1 VYVQQIRTVRPTH
14 TYSIVAVDNNRGEIG
29 AAVQSH
35 WFSVGS
41 TVPWAEAGVGA
52 VVTQS
57 FVNPSLGPRG
67 LELLKQGLGPEQVV
81 ERLVASDAGRE
92 MRQLAVVDRHGRAF
106 AFTGRRCIPEAG
118 HRIGEDYSVQA
129 NLMENGEIWP
139 TMAKTFEQSSGPLA
153 ERMVEA
159 LAAAQD
165 CGGDLRGK
173 QSAAVLIVRGESSG
187 EIWKDRVI
195 DLRVE
200 DHEEPVEELRRLL
213 DHEEPVEE
221 LRRLLG
227 VFRAYEHMNRGD
239 EALEADDEERALR
252 EYGDALKR
260 YPDSQ
265 EIRFWCG
272 VSLANT
278 GQLEQALPI
287 FAEVFRAHL
296 GWRTLTERIYNLG
309 LLEVEN
315 QDYQKIIS
323 TGGAGEGK

>member
-1 VYVQQIRTVRPTH
+1 MERIRTIRPAH
-14 TYSIVAVDNNRGEIG
+14 TYSIVAVDKNRGEIG

-52 VVTQS
+52 VATQS
-57 FVNPSLGPRG
+57 FVNPSFGPQG
-67 LELLKQGLGPEQVV
+67 VELLKQGLSPEQVV
-81 ERLVASDAGRE
+81 DRLVASDAGRE
-92 MRQLAVVDRHGRAF
+92 MRQLAVIDRHGRAF
-106 AFTGRRCIPEAG
+106 AFTGRRCVPEAG
-118 HRIGEDYSVQA
+118 HRIGEGYSVQA
-129 NLMENGEIWP
+129 NLMENAEVWP
-139 TMAKTFEQSSGPLA
+139 AMAQAFEQTAGPLA
-153 ERMVEA
+153 ERMIEA
-159 LAAAQD
+159 LAAAQA

-173 QSAAVLIVRGESSG
+173 QSAALLIVRGESSG
-187 EIWKDRVI
+187 EIWKDRVV
-195 DLRVE
+195 DLRIE
-200 DHEEPVEELRRLL
+200 DHEEPVQELK
-213 DHEEPVEE
+213 
-221 LRRLLG
+221 RLLG

-239 EALEADDEERALR
+239 EALEAEDEERALR
-252 EYGDALKR
+252 EYGDALKL

-309 LLEVEN
+309 LLEVDQQGYN
-315 QDYQKIIS
+315 RIVSI
-323 TGGAGEGK
+323 GGVGEGE

>member
-1 VYVQQIRTVRPTH
+1 MYVERIRTIRPAH
-14 TYSIVAVDNNRGEIG
+14 TYSIVAVDKNRGEIG

-52 VVTQS
+52 VATQS
-57 FVNPSLGPRG
+57 FVNPSFGPQG
-67 LELLKQGLGPEQVV
+67 VELLKQGLSPEQVV
-81 ERLVASDAGRE
+81 DRLVASDAGRE
-92 MRQLAVVDRHGRAF
+92 MRQLGVIDRHGRAF
-106 AFTGRRCIPEAG
+106 AFTGRRCVPEAG
-118 HRIGEDYSVQA
+118 HRIGEGYSVQA
-129 NLMENGEIWP
+129 NLMENAEVWP
-139 TMAKTFEQSSGPLA
+139 AMAQAFEQTAGPLA
-153 ERMVEA
+153 ERMIEA
-159 LAAAQD
+159 LAAAQA

-173 QSAAVLIVRGESSG
+173 QSAALLIVRGESSG
-187 EIWKDRVI
+187 EIWKDRVV

-200 DHEEPVEELRRLL
+200 DHEEPVQ
-213 DHEEPVEE
+213 E

-239 EALEADDEERALR
+239 EALEAEDEERALR
-252 EYGDALKR
+252 EYGDALKL

-309 LLEVEN
+309 LLEVDQQGYN
-315 QDYQKIIS
+315 RIVSI
-323 TGGAGEGK
+323 GGVGEGE

>member
-1 VYVQQIRTVRPTH
+1 MAKVYVERIRAIRPAH
-14 TYSIVAVDNNRGEIG
+14 TYSIVAVDKNRGEIG

-52 VVTQS
+52 VATQS
-57 FVNPSLGPRG
+57 FVNPSFGPQG
-67 LELLKQGLGPEQVV
+67 VELLKQGLSPEQVV
-81 ERLVASDAGRE
+81 DRLVASDAGRE
-92 MRQLAVVDRHGRAF
+92 MRQLAVIDRHGRAF
-106 AFTGRRCIPEAG
+106 AFTGRRCVPEAG
-118 HRIGEDYSVQA
+118 HRIGEGYSVQA
-129 NLMENGEIWP
+129 NLMENAEVWP
-139 TMAKTFEQSSGPLA
+139 AMAQAFEQTAGPLA
-153 ERMVEA
+153 ERMIEA
-159 LAAAQD
+159 LAAAQT

-173 QSAAVLIVRGESSG
+173 QSAALLIVRGESSG
-187 EIWKDRVI
+187 EIWKDRVV

-200 DHEEPVEELRRLL
+200 DHEEPVQ
-213 DHEEPVEE
+213 E

-239 EALEADDEERALR
+239 EALEAEDEERALR
-252 EYGDALKR
+252 EYGDALKL

-309 LLEVEN
+309 LLEVDQQGYN
-315 QDYQKIIS
+315 RIVSI
-323 TGGAGEGK
+323 GGVGEGE

>member
-1 VYVQQIRTVRPTH
+1 MYVERIRTIRPAH
-14 TYSIVAVDNNRGEIG
+14 TYSIVAVDKNRGEIG

-52 VVTQS
+52 VATQS
-57 FVNPSLGPRG
+57 FVNPSFGPQG
-67 LELLKQGLGPEQVV
+67 VELLKQGLSPEQVV
-81 ERLVASDAGRE
+81 DRLVASDAGRE
-92 MRQLAVVDRHGRAF
+92 MRQLAVIDRHGRAF
-106 AFTGRRCIPEAG
+106 AFTGRRCVPEAG
-118 HRIGEDYSVQA
+118 HRIGEGYSVQA
-129 NLMENGEIWP
+129 NLMENAEVWP
-139 TMAKTFEQSSGPLA
+139 AMAQAFEQTAGPLA
-153 ERMVEA
+153 ERMIEA
-159 LAAAQD
+159 LAAAQA

-173 QSAAVLIVRGESSG
+173 QSAALLIVRGESSG
-187 EIWKDRVI
+187 EIWKDRVV

-200 DHEEPVEELRRLL
+200 DHEEPVQ
-213 DHEEPVEE
+213 E

-239 EALEADDEERALR
+239 EALEAEDEERALR
-252 EYGDALKR
+252 EYGDALKL

-309 LLEVEN
+309 LLEVDQQGYN
-315 QDYQKIIS
+315 RIVSI
-323 TGGAGEGK
+323 GGVGEGE

>member
-1 VYVQQIRTVRPTH
+1 M
-14 TYSIVAVDNNRGEIG
+14 DKNRGEIG

-52 VVTQS
+52 VATQS
-57 FVNPSLGPRG
+57 FVNPSFGPQG
-67 LELLKQGLGPEQVV
+67 VELLKQGLSPEQVV
-81 ERLVASDAGRE
+81 DRLVASDAGRE
-92 MRQLAVVDRHGRAF
+92 MRQLAVIDRHGRAF
-106 AFTGRRCIPEAG
+106 AFTGRRCVPEAG
-118 HRIGEDYSVQA
+118 HRIGEGYSVQA
-129 NLMENGEIWP
+129 NLMENAEVWP
-139 TMAKTFEQSSGPLA
+139 AMAQAFEQTAGPLA
-153 ERMVEA
+153 ERMIEA
-159 LAAAQD
+159 LAAAQA

-173 QSAAVLIVRGESSG
+173 QSAALLIVRGESSG
-187 EIWKDRVI
+187 EIWKDRVV
-195 DLRVE
+195 DLRIE
-200 DHEEPVEELRRLL
+200 DHEEPVQELK
-213 DHEEPVEE
+213 
-221 LRRLLG
+221 RLLG

-239 EALEADDEERALR
+239 EALEAEDEERALR
-252 EYGDALKR
+252 EYGDALKL

-309 LLEVEN
+309 LLEVDQQGYN
-315 QDYQKIIS
+315 RIVSI
-323 TGGAGEGK
+323 GGVGEGE

>member
-1 VYVQQIRTVRPTH
+1 MYVERIRTIRPAH
-14 TYSIVAVDNNRGEIG
+14 TYSIVAVDKNRGEIG

-52 VVTQS
+52 VATQS
-57 FVNPSLGPRG
+57 FVNPSFGPQG
-67 LELLKQGLGPEQVV
+67 VELLKQGLSPEQVV
-81 ERLVASDAGRE
+81 DRLVASDAGRE
-92 MRQLAVVDRHGRAF
+92 MRQLAVIDRHGRAF
-106 AFTGRRCIPEAG
+106 AFTGRRCVPEAG
-118 HRIGEDYSVQA
+118 HRIGEGYSVQA
-129 NLMENGEIWP
+129 NLMENAEVWP
-139 TMAKTFEQSSGPLA
+139 AMAQAFEQTAGPLA
-153 ERMVEA
+153 ERMIEA
-159 LAAAQD
+159 LAAAQA

-173 QSAAVLIVRGESSG
+173 QSAALLIVRGESSG
-187 EIWKDRVI
+187 EIWKDRVV

-200 DHEEPVEELRRLL
+200 DHEEPVQ
-213 DHEEPVEE
+213 E

-239 EALEADDEERALR
+239 EALEAEDEERALR
-252 EYGDALKR
+252 EYGDALKL

-309 LLEVEN
+309 LLEVDQRGYN
-315 QDYQKIIS
+315 RIVSI
-323 TGGAGEGK
+323 GGVGEGE

>member
-1 VYVQQIRTVRPTH
+1 LAKVYVERIRTIRPAH
-14 TYSIVAVDNNRGEIG
+14 TYSIVAVDKNRGEIG

-52 VVTQS
+52 VATQS
-57 FVNPSLGPRG
+57 FVNPSFGPQG
-67 LELLKQGLGPEQVV
+67 VELLKQGLSPEQVV
-81 ERLVASDAGRE
+81 DRLVASDAGRE
-92 MRQLAVVDRHGRAF
+92 MRQLAVIDRHGRAF
-106 AFTGRRCIPEAG
+106 AFTGRRCVPEAG
-118 HRIGEDYSVQA
+118 HRIGEGYSVQA
-129 NLMENGEIWP
+129 NLMENAEVWP
-139 TMAKTFEQSSGPLA
+139 AMAQAFEQTAGPLA
-153 ERMVEA
+153 ERMIEA
-159 LAAAQD
+159 LAAAQA

-173 QSAAVLIVRGESSG
+173 QSAALLIVRGESSG
-187 EIWKDRVI
+187 EIWKDRVV

-200 DHEEPVEELRRLL
+200 DHEEPVQ
-213 DHEEPVEE
+213 E

-239 EALEADDEERALR
+239 EALEAEDEERALR
-252 EYGDALKR
+252 EYGDALKL

-272 VSLANT
+272 VTLANT

-309 LLEVEN
+309 LLEVDQRGYN
-315 QDYQKIIS
+315 RIVSI
-323 TGGAGEGK
+323 GGVGEGE

>member
-1 VYVQQIRTVRPTH
+1 MAKVYVERIRTIRPAH
-14 TYSIVAVDNNRGEIG
+14 TYSIVAVDKNRGEIG

-52 VVTQS
+52 VATQS
-57 FVNPSLGPRG
+57 FVNPSFGPQG
-67 LELLKQGLGPEQVV
+67 VELLKQGLSPEQVV
-81 ERLVASDAGRE
+81 DRLVASDAGRE
-92 MRQLAVVDRHGRAF
+92 MRQLAVIDRHGRAF
-106 AFTGRRCIPEAG
+106 AFTGRRCVPEAG
-118 HRIGEDYSVQA
+118 HRIGEGYSVQA
-129 NLMENGEIWP
+129 NLMENAEVWP
-139 TMAKTFEQSSGPLA
+139 AMAQAFEQTAGPLA
-153 ERMVEA
+153 ERMIEA
-159 LAAAQD
+159 LAAAQA

-173 QSAAVLIVRGESSG
+173 QSAALLIVRGESSG
-187 EIWKDRVI
+187 EIWKDRVV

-200 DHEEPVEELRRLL
+200 DHEEPVQ
-213 DHEEPVEE
+213 E

-239 EALEADDEERALR
+239 EALEADDKEQALR
-252 EYGDALKR
+252 EYGDALKL

-265 EIRFWCG
+265 EIKFWSA

-309 LLEVEN
+309 LLEVDQRGYN
-315 QDYQKIIS
+315 RIVSI
-323 TGGAGEGK
+323 GGVGEGE

>member
-1 VYVQQIRTVRPTH
+1 MYVERIRAIRPAH
-14 TYSIVAVDNNRGEIG
+14 TYSIVAVDKNRGEIG

-52 VVTQS
+52 VATQS
-57 FVNPSLGPRG
+57 FVNPSFGPQG
-67 LELLKQGLGPEQVV
+67 VELLKQGLSPEQVV
-81 ERLVASDAGRE
+81 DRLVASDAGRE
-92 MRQLAVVDRHGRAF
+92 MRQLAVIDRHGRAF
-106 AFTGRRCIPEAG
+106 AFTGRRCVPEAG
-118 HRIGEDYSVQA
+118 HRIGEGYSVQA
-129 NLMENGEIWP
+129 NLMENAEVWP
-139 TMAKTFEQSSGPLA
+139 AMAQAFEQTAGPLA
-153 ERMVEA
+153 ERMIEA
-159 LAAAQD
+159 LAAAQT

-173 QSAAVLIVRGESSG
+173 QSAALLIVRGESSG
-187 EIWKDRVI
+187 EIWKDRVV

-200 DHEEPVEELRRLL
+200 DHEEPVQ
-213 DHEEPVEE
+213 E

-239 EALEADDEERALR
+239 EALEAEDEERALR
-252 EYGDALKR
+252 EYGDALKL

-309 LLEVEN
+309 LLEVDQQGYN
-315 QDYQKIIS
+315 RIVSI
-323 TGGAGEGK
+323 GGVGEGE

>member
-1 VYVQQIRTVRPTH
+1 MAKVYVERIRTIRPAH
-14 TYSIVAVDNNRGEIG
+14 TYSIVAVDKNRGEIG

-52 VVTQS
+52 VATQS
-57 FVNPSLGPRG
+57 FVNPSFGPQG
-67 LELLKQGLGPEQVV
+67 VELLKQGLSPEQVV
-81 ERLVASDAGRE
+81 DRLVASDAGRE
-92 MRQLAVVDRHGRAF
+92 MRQLAVIDRHGRAF
-106 AFTGRRCIPEAG
+106 AFTGRRCVPEAG
-118 HRIGEDYSVQA
+118 HRIGEGYSVQA
-129 NLMENGEIWP
+129 NLMENAEVWP
-139 TMAKTFEQSSGPLA
+139 AMAQAFEQTAGPLA
-153 ERMVEA
+153 ERMIEA
-159 LAAAQD
+159 LAAAQA

-173 QSAAVLIVRGESSG
+173 QSAALLIVRGESSG
-187 EIWKDRVI
+187 EIWKDRVV

-200 DHEEPVEELRRLL
+200 DHEEPVQ
-213 DHEEPVEE
+213 E

-239 EALEADDEERALR
+239 EALEAEDEERALR
-252 EYGDALKR
+252 EYGDALKL

-272 VSLANT
+272 VTLANT

-309 LLEVEN
+309 LLEVDQRGYN
-315 QDYQKIIS
+315 RIVSI
-323 TGGAGEGK
+323 GGVGEGE

>member
-1 VYVQQIRTVRPTH
+1 MAKVYVERIRTIRPAH
-14 TYSIVAVDNNRGEIG
+14 TYSIVAVDKNRGEIG

-52 VVTQS
+52 VATQS
-57 FVNPSLGPRG
+57 FVNPSFGPQG
-67 LELLKQGLGPEQVV
+67 VELLKQGLSPEQVV
-81 ERLVASDAGRE
+81 DRLVASDAGRE
-92 MRQLAVVDRHGRAF
+92 MRQLAVIDRHGRAF
-106 AFTGRRCIPEAG
+106 AFTGRRCVPEAG
-118 HRIGEDYSVQA
+118 HRIGEGYSVQA
-129 NLMENGEIWP
+129 NLMENAEVWP
-139 TMAKTFEQSSGPLA
+139 AMAQAFEQTAGPLA
-153 ERMVEA
+153 ERMIEA
-159 LAAAQD
+159 LAAAQT

-173 QSAAVLIVRGESSG
+173 QSAALLIVRGESSG
-187 EIWKDRVI
+187 EIWKDRVV

-200 DHEEPVEELRRLL
+200 DHEEPVQ
-213 DHEEPVEE
+213 E

-239 EALEADDEERALR
+239 EALEAEDEERALR
-252 EYGDALKR
+252 EYGDALKL

-309 LLEVEN
+309 LLEVDQQGYN
-315 QDYQKIIS
+315 RIVSI
-323 TGGAGEGK
+323 GGVGEGE

>member
-1 VYVQQIRTVRPTH
+1 MERIRTIRPVH
-14 TYSIVAVDNNRGEIG
+14 TYSIVAADKNRGEIG

-52 VVTQS
+52 VV
-57 FVNPSLGPRG
+57 NPSFGPGG

-81 ERLVASDAGRE
+81 DRLVASDAGRE

-106 AFTGRRCIPEAG
+106 AFTGRRCVPEAG
-118 HRIGEDYSVQA
+118 HRIGEGYSVQA
-129 NLMENGEIWP
+129 NLMENDEVWP
-139 TMAKTFEQSSGPLA
+139 AMAKAFEQSSGPLA

-200 DHEEPVEELRRLL
+200 DHEEPVEELC
-213 DHEEPVEE
+213 
-221 LRRLLG
+221 RLLG

-239 EALEADDEERALR
+239 LALEAEDEKRALQ
-252 EYGDALKR
+252 EYGDALKL

-278 GQLEQALPI
+278 GRLEQALPI

-296 GWRTLTERIYNLG
+296 GWRALAQRIHNLG
-309 LLEVEN
+309 LLEVEKK
-315 QDYQKIIS
+315 DYQRIIS
-323 TGGAGEGK
+323 ILGEGEGK

>member
-1 VYVQQIRTVRPTH
+1 MYVERIRTIRPAH
-14 TYSIVAVDNNRGEIG
+14 TYSIVAVDKNRGEIG

-52 VVTQS
+52 VATQS
-57 FVNPSLGPRG
+57 FVNPSFGPQG
-67 LELLKQGLGPEQVV
+67 VELLKQGLSPEQVV
-81 ERLVASDAGRE
+81 DRLVASDAGRE
-92 MRQLAVVDRHGRAF
+92 MRQLAVIDRHGRAF
-106 AFTGRRCIPEAG
+106 AFTGRRCVPEAG
-118 HRIGEDYSVQA
+118 HRIGEGYSVQA
-129 NLMENGEIWP
+129 NLMENAEVWP
-139 TMAKTFEQSSGPLA
+139 AMAQAFEQTAGPLA
-153 ERMVEA
+153 ERMIEA
-159 LAAAQD
+159 LAAAQA

-173 QSAAVLIVRGESSG
+173 QSAALLIVRGESSG
-187 EIWKDRVI
+187 EIWKDRVV
-195 DLRVE
+195 DLRIE
-200 DHEEPVEELRRLL
+200 DHEEPVQ
-213 DHEEPVEE
+213 E

-239 EALEADDEERALR
+239 EALEADDKEQALR
-252 EYGDALKR
+252 EYGDALKL

-265 EIRFWCG
+265 EIKFWSA

-309 LLEVEN
+309 LLEVDQRGYN
-315 QDYQKIIS
+315 RIVSI
-323 TGGAGEGK
+323 GGVGEGE

>member
-1 VYVQQIRTVRPTH
+1 
-14 TYSIVAVDNNRGEIG
+14 VDKNRGKIG

-52 VVTQS
+52 VATQS
-57 FVNPSLGPRG
+57 FVNPSFGPHG
-67 LELLKQGLGPEQVV
+67 LELLKQGLNPEQVV
-81 ERLVASDAGRE
+81 ERLVASDVGRE
-92 MRQLAVVDRHGRAF
+92 MRQLAVIDRHGRAF
-106 AFTGRRCIPEAG
+106 AFTGRRCVPMAG
-118 HRIGEDYSVQA
+118 HRIGQGYSVQA
-129 NLMENGEIWP
+129 NLMENAKIWP
-139 TMAKTFEQSSGPLA
+139 AMAQAYEQTAGPLA
-153 ERMVEA
+153 ERMIEA
-159 LAAAQD
+159 LAAAQA

-173 QSAAVLIVRGESSG
+173 QSAAILIVRRESSG
-187 EIWKDRVI
+187 QIWKDRVI

-200 DHEEPVEELRRLL
+200 DHEEPVR
-213 DHEEPVEE
+213 E

-239 EALEADDEERALR
+239 EALEDEDEERALR
-252 EYGDALKR
+252 EYRDALIL
-260 YPDSQ
+260 YPDSH

-296 GWRTLTERIYNLG
+296 GWRTLAERIYNLG
-309 LLEVEN
+309 LLDVEK
-315 QDYQKIIS
+315 QDYQRIVSIDK
-323 TGGAGEGK
+323 AEEGK

>member
-1 VYVQQIRTVRPTH
+1 VERIRTIRPVH
-14 TYSIVAVDNNRGEIG
+14 TYSIVAVDKNRGEIG

-57 FVNPSLGPRG
+57 FVNPSFGPGG

-81 ERLVASDAGRE
+81 DRLVASDAGRA
-92 MRQLAVVDRHGRAF
+92 MRQLAVVDHHGRAF
-106 AFTGRRCIPEAG
+106 AFTGRRCVPEAG
-118 HRIGEDYSVQA
+118 HRIGEGYSVQA
-129 NLMENGEIWP
+129 NLMENDEVWP
-139 TMAKTFEQSSGPLA
+139 AMAKAFEQSSGLLA

-213 DHEEPVEE
+213 
-221 LRRLLG
+221 G

-239 EALEADDEERALR
+239 LALEAGDEKRALQA
-252 EYGDALKR
+252 YGDALKL

-272 VSLANT
+272 VSLTNT
-278 GQLEQALPI
+278 GRLEQALPI

-296 GWRTLTERIYNLG
+296 GWRALAQRIHSLD
-309 LLEVEN
+309 LLEVEKK
-315 QDYQKIIS
+315 DYQRIIS
-323 TGGAGEGK
+323 ILGDGEGK

>member
-1 VYVQQIRTVRPTH
+1 MYVERIRTIRPAH
-14 TYSIVAVDNNRGEIG
+14 TYSIVAVDKNRGEIG

-52 VVTQS
+52 VATQS
-57 FVNPSLGPRG
+57 FVNPSFGPQG
-67 LELLKQGLGPEQVV
+67 VELLKQGLSPEQVV
-81 ERLVASDAGRE
+81 DRLVASDAGRE
-92 MRQLAVVDRHGRAF
+92 MRQLAVIDRHGRAF
-106 AFTGRRCIPEAG
+106 AFTGRRCVPEAG
-118 HRIGEDYSVQA
+118 HRIGEGYSVQA
-129 NLMENGEIWP
+129 NLMENAEVWP
-139 TMAKTFEQSSGPLA
+139 AMAQAFEQTAGPLA
-153 ERMVEA
+153 ERMIEA
-159 LAAAQD
+159 LAAAQA

-173 QSAAVLIVRGESSG
+173 QSAALLIVRGESSG
-187 EIWKDRVI
+187 EIWKDRVV

-200 DHEEPVEELRRLL
+200 DHEEPVQ
-213 DHEEPVEE
+213 E

-239 EALEADDEERALR
+239 EALEAEDEERALR
-252 EYGDALKR
+252 EYGDALKL

-296 GWRTLTERIYNLG
+296 GWRTLTERIYILG
-309 LLEVEN
+309 LLEVDQRGYN
-315 QDYQKIIS
+315 RIVSI
-323 TGGAGEGK
+323 GGVGEGE

>member
-1 VYVQQIRTVRPTH
+1 MAKVYVERIRAIRPAH
-14 TYSIVAVDNNRGEIG
+14 TYSIVAVDKNRGEIG

-52 VVTQS
+52 VATQS
-57 FVNPSLGPRG
+57 FVNPSFGPQG
-67 LELLKQGLGPEQVV
+67 VELLKQGLSPEQVV
-81 ERLVASDAGRE
+81 DRLVASDAGRE
-92 MRQLAVVDRHGRAF
+92 MRQLAVIDRHGRAF
-106 AFTGRRCIPEAG
+106 AFTGRRCVPEAG
-118 HRIGEDYSVQA
+118 HRIGEGYSVQA
-129 NLMENGEIWP
+129 NLMENAEVWP
-139 TMAKTFEQSSGPLA
+139 AMAQAFEQTAGPLA
-153 ERMVEA
+153 ERMIEA
-159 LAAAQD
+159 LAAAQA

-173 QSAAVLIVRGESSG
+173 QSAALLIVRGESSG
-187 EIWKDRVI
+187 EIWKDRVV

-200 DHEEPVEELRRLL
+200 DHEEPVQ
-213 DHEEPVEE
+213 E

-239 EALEADDEERALR
+239 EALEAEDEERALR
-252 EYGDALKR
+252 EYGDALKL

-309 LLEVEN
+309 LLEVDQRGYN
-315 QDYQKIIS
+315 RIVSI
-323 TGGAGEGK
+323 GGVGEGE

>member
-1 VYVQQIRTVRPTH
+1 MAKVYVERIRTIRPAH
-14 TYSIVAVDNNRGEIG
+14 TYSIVAVDKNRGEIG

-52 VVTQS
+52 VATQS
-57 FVNPSLGPRG
+57 FVNPSFGPQG
-67 LELLKQGLGPEQVV
+67 VELLKQGLSPEQVV
-81 ERLVASDAGRE
+81 DRLVASDAGRE
-92 MRQLAVVDRHGRAF
+92 MRQLAVIDRHGRAF
-106 AFTGRRCIPEAG
+106 AFTGRRCVPEAG
-118 HRIGEDYSVQA
+118 HRIGEGYSVQA
-129 NLMENGEIWP
+129 NLMENAEVWP
-139 TMAKTFEQSSGPLA
+139 AMAQAFEQTAGPLA
-153 ERMVEA
+153 ERMIEA
-159 LAAAQD
+159 LAAAQA

-173 QSAAVLIVRGESSG
+173 QSAALLIVRGESSG
-187 EIWKDRVI
+187 EIWKDRVV

-200 DHEEPVEELRRLL
+200 DHEEPVQ
-213 DHEEPVEE
+213 E

-239 EALEADDEERALR
+239 EALEAEDEERALR
-252 EYGDALKR
+252 EYGDALKL

-309 LLEVEN
+309 LLEVDQRGYN
-315 QDYQKIIS
+315 RIVSI
-323 TGGAGEGK
+323 GGVGEGE

>member
-1 VYVQQIRTVRPTH
+1 MAKVYVERIRTIRPAH
-14 TYSIVAVDNNRGEIG
+14 TYSIVAVDKNRGEIG

-52 VVTQS
+52 VATQS
-57 FVNPSLGPRG
+57 FVNPSFGPQG
-67 LELLKQGLGPEQVV
+67 VELLKQGLSPEQVV
-81 ERLVASDAGRE
+81 DRLVASDAGRE
-92 MRQLAVVDRHGRAF
+92 MRQLAVIDRHGRAF
-106 AFTGRRCIPEAG
+106 AFTGRRCVPEAG
-118 HRIGEDYSVQA
+118 HRIGEGYSVQA
-129 NLMENGEIWP
+129 NLMENAEVWP
-139 TMAKTFEQSSGPLA
+139 AMAQAFEQTAGPLA
-153 ERMVEA
+153 ERMIEA
-159 LAAAQD
+159 LAAAQA

-173 QSAAVLIVRGESSG
+173 QSAALLIVRGESSG
-187 EIWKDRVI
+187 EIWKDRVV

-200 DHEEPVEELRRLL
+200 DHEEPVQ
-213 DHEEPVEE
+213 E

-239 EALEADDEERALR
+239 EALEAEDEERALR
-252 EYGDALKR
+252 EYGDALKL

-309 LLEVEN
+309 LLEVDQQGYN
-315 QDYQKIIS
+315 RIVSI
-323 TGGAGEGK
+323 GGVGEGE

>member
-1 VYVQQIRTVRPTH
+1 MYVERIRTIRPAH
-14 TYSIVAVDNNRGEIG
+14 TYSIVAVDKNRGEIG

-52 VVTQS
+52 VATQS
-57 FVNPSLGPRG
+57 FVNPSFGPQG
-67 LELLKQGLGPEQVV
+67 VELLKQGLSPEQVV
-81 ERLVASDAGRE
+81 DRLVASDAGRE
-92 MRQLAVVDRHGRAF
+92 MRQLAVIDRHGRAF
-106 AFTGRRCIPEAG
+106 AFTGRRCVPEAG
-118 HRIGEDYSVQA
+118 HRIGEGYSVQA
-129 NLMENGEIWP
+129 NLMENAEVWP
-139 TMAKTFEQSSGPLA
+139 AMAQAFEQTAGPLA
-153 ERMVEA
+153 ERMIEA
-159 LAAAQD
+159 LAAAQA

-173 QSAAVLIVRGESSG
+173 QSAALLIVRGESSG
-187 EIWKDRVI
+187 EIWKDRVV

-200 DHEEPVEELRRLL
+200 DHEEPVQ
-213 DHEEPVEE
+213 E

-239 EALEADDEERALR
+239 EALEADDKEQALR
-252 EYGDALKR
+252 EYGDALKL

-309 LLEVEN
+309 LLEVDQRGYN
-315 QDYQKIIS
+315 RIVSI
-323 TGGAGEGK
+323 GGVGEGE

>member
-1 VYVQQIRTVRPTH
+1 LAKVYVERIRTIRPAH
-14 TYSIVAVDNNRGEIG
+14 TYSIVAVDKNRGEIG

-52 VVTQS
+52 VATQS
-57 FVNPSLGPRG
+57 FVNPSFGPQG
-67 LELLKQGLGPEQVV
+67 VELLKQGLSPEQVV
-81 ERLVASDAGRE
+81 DRLVASDAGRE
-92 MRQLAVVDRHGRAF
+92 MRQLAVIDRHGRAF
-106 AFTGRRCIPEAG
+106 AFTGRRCVPEAG
-118 HRIGEDYSVQA
+118 HRIGEGYSVQA
-129 NLMENGEIWP
+129 NLMENAEVWP
-139 TMAKTFEQSSGPLA
+139 AMAQAFEQTAGPLA
-153 ERMVEA
+153 ERMIEA
-159 LAAAQD
+159 LAAAQA

-173 QSAAVLIVRGESSG
+173 QSAALLIVRGESSG
-187 EIWKDRVI
+187 EIWKDRVV

-200 DHEEPVEELRRLL
+200 DHEEPVQ
-213 DHEEPVEE
+213 E

-239 EALEADDEERALR
+239 EALEAEDEERALR
-252 EYGDALKR
+252 EYGDALKL

-309 LLEVEN
+309 LLEVDQRGYN
-315 QDYQKIIS
+315 RIVSI
-323 TGGAGEGK
+323 GGVGEGE

>member
-1 VYVQQIRTVRPTH
+1 MERIRTIRPAH
-14 TYSIVAVDNNRGEIG
+14 TYSIVAVDKNRGEIG

-52 VVTQS
+52 VATQS
-57 FVNPSLGPRG
+57 FVNPSFGPQG
-67 LELLKQGLGPEQVV
+67 VELLKQGLSPEQVV
-81 ERLVASDAGRE
+81 DRLVASDAGRE
-92 MRQLAVVDRHGRAF
+92 MRQLAVIDRHGRAF
-106 AFTGRRCIPEAG
+106 AFTGRRCVPEAG
-118 HRIGEDYSVQA
+118 HRIGEGYSVQA
-129 NLMENGEIWP
+129 NLMENAEVWP
-139 TMAKTFEQSSGPLA
+139 AMARAFEQTAGPLA
-153 ERMVEA
+153 ERMIEA
-159 LAAAQD
+159 LAAAQA

-173 QSAAVLIVRGESSG
+173 QSAALLIVRGESSG
-187 EIWKDRVI
+187 EIWKDRVV
-195 DLRVE
+195 DLRIE
-200 DHEEPVEELRRLL
+200 DHEEPVQELK
-213 DHEEPVEE
+213 
-221 LRRLLG
+221 RLLG

-239 EALEADDEERALR
+239 EALEADDKEQALR
-252 EYGDALKR
+252 EYGDALKL

-309 LLEVEN
+309 LLEVDQQGYN
-315 QDYQKIIS
+315 RIVSI
-323 TGGAGEGK
+323 GGVGEGE

>member
-1 VYVQQIRTVRPTH
+1 MAKVYVERIRTIRPAH
-14 TYSIVAVDNNRGEIG
+14 TYSIVAVDKNRGEIG

-52 VVTQS
+52 VATQS
-57 FVNPSLGPRG
+57 FVNPSFGPQG
-67 LELLKQGLGPEQVV
+67 VELLKQGLSPEQVV
-81 ERLVASDAGRE
+81 DRLVASDAGRE
-92 MRQLAVVDRHGRAF
+92 MRQLAVIDRHGRAF
-106 AFTGRRCIPEAG
+106 AFTGRRCVPEAG
-118 HRIGEDYSVQA
+118 HRIGEGYSVQA
-129 NLMENGEIWP
+129 NLMENAEVWP
-139 TMAKTFEQSSGPLA
+139 AMAQAFEQTAGPLA
-153 ERMVEA
+153 ERMIEA
-159 LAAAQD
+159 LAAAQA

-173 QSAAVLIVRGESSG
+173 QSAALLIVRGESSG
-187 EIWKDRVI
+187 EIWKDRVV
-195 DLRVE
+195 DLRIE
-200 DHEEPVEELRRLL
+200 DHEEPVQ
-213 DHEEPVEE
+213 E

-239 EALEADDEERALR
+239 EALEADDKEQALR
-252 EYGDALKR
+252 EYGDALKL

-265 EIRFWCG
+265 EIKFWSA

-309 LLEVEN
+309 LLEVDQRGYN
-315 QDYQKIIS
+315 RIVSI
-323 TGGAGEGK
+323 GGVGEGE

>member
-1 VYVQQIRTVRPTH
+1 M
-14 TYSIVAVDNNRGEIG
+14 DKNRGEIG

-52 VVTQS
+52 VATQS
-57 FVNPSLGPRG
+57 FVNPSFGPQG
-67 LELLKQGLGPEQVV
+67 VELLKQGLSPEQVV
-81 ERLVASDAGRE
+81 DRLVASDAGRE
-92 MRQLAVVDRHGRAF
+92 MRQLAVIDRHGRAF
-106 AFTGRRCIPEAG
+106 AFTGRRCVPEAG
-118 HRIGEDYSVQA
+118 HRIGEGYSVQA
-129 NLMENGEIWP
+129 NLMENAEVWP
-139 TMAKTFEQSSGPLA
+139 AMAQAFEQTAGPLA
-153 ERMVEA
+153 ERMIEA
-159 LAAAQD
+159 LAAAQA

-173 QSAAVLIVRGESSG
+173 QSAALLIVRGESSG
-187 EIWKDRVI
+187 EIWKDRVV

-200 DHEEPVEELRRLL
+200 DHEEPVQ
-213 DHEEPVEE
+213 E

-239 EALEADDEERALR
+239 EALEAEDEERALR
-252 EYGDALKR
+252 EYGDALKL

-309 LLEVEN
+309 LLEVDQQGYN
-315 QDYQKIIS
+315 RIVSI
-323 TGGAGEGK
+323 GGVGEGE

>member
-1 VYVQQIRTVRPTH
+1 MERIRTIRPAH
-14 TYSIVAVDNNRGEIG
+14 TYSIVAVDKNRGKIG

-52 VVTQS
+52 VATQS
-57 FVNPSLGPRG
+57 FVNPSFGPQG
-67 LELLKQGLGPEQVV
+67 VELLKQGLSPEQVV
-81 ERLVASDAGRE
+81 DRLVASDAGRE
-92 MRQLAVVDRHGRAF
+92 MRQLAVIDRHGRAF
-106 AFTGRRCIPEAG
+106 AFTGRRCVPEAG
-118 HRIGEDYSVQA
+118 HRIGEGYSVQA
-129 NLMENGEIWP
+129 NLMENAEVWP
-139 TMAKTFEQSSGPLA
+139 AMAQAFEQTAGPLA
-153 ERMVEA
+153 ERMIEA
-159 LAAAQD
+159 LAAAQA

-173 QSAAVLIVRGESSG
+173 QSAALLIVRGESSG
-187 EIWKDRVI
+187 EIWKDRVV

-200 DHEEPVEELRRLL
+200 DHEEPVQ
-213 DHEEPVEE
+213 E

-239 EALEADDEERALR
+239 EALEAEDEERALR
-252 EYGDALKR
+252 EYGDALKL

-287 FAEVFRAHL
+287 FAGVFRAHL

-309 LLEVEN
+309 LLEVDQRGYN
-315 QDYQKIIS
+315 RIVSI
-323 TGGAGEGK
+323 GGVGEGE

>member
-1 VYVQQIRTVRPTH
+1 MERIQTIRPAH
-14 TYSIVAVDNNRGEIG
+14 TYSIVAADKNRGEIG

-52 VVTQS
+52 VATQS
-57 FVNPSLGPRG
+57 FVNPSFGPQG
-67 LELLKQGLGPEQVV
+67 VELLKQGLNPEQVV
-81 ERLVASDAGRE
+81 DRLVASDAGRE
-92 MRQLAVVDRHGRAF
+92 MRQLAVIDRYGRAF
-106 AFTGRRCIPEAG
+106 AFTGRRCVPEAG
-118 HRIGEDYSVQA
+118 HRIGEGYSVQA
-129 NLMENGEIWP
+129 NLMESAEVWP
-139 TMAKTFEQSSGPLA
+139 AMAQAFEQTAGPLA
-153 ERMVEA
+153 ERMIEA
-159 LAAAQD
+159 LAAAQA

-173 QSAAVLIVRGESSG
+173 QSAALLIVRGESSG

-200 DHEEPVEELRRLL
+200 DHEEPVQ
-213 DHEEPVEE
+213 E

-239 EALEADDEERALR
+239 EALEAEDEERALR
-252 EYGDALKR
+252 EYGDALKL

-309 LLEVEN
+309 LLEVEK
-315 QDYQKIIS
+315 QDYQRIVSI
-323 TGGAGEGK
+323 GRAGKGK

>member
-1 VYVQQIRTVRPTH
+1 MERIQTIRPAH
-14 TYSIVAVDNNRGEIG
+14 TYSIVAADKNRGEIG

-52 VVTQS
+52 VATQS
-57 FVNPSLGPRG
+57 FVNPSFGPQG
-67 LELLKQGLGPEQVV
+67 VELLKQGLNPEQVV
-81 ERLVASDAGRE
+81 DRLVASDAGRE
-92 MRQLAVVDRHGRAF
+92 MRQLAVIDRYGRAF
-106 AFTGRRCIPEAG
+106 AFTGRRCVPEAG
-118 HRIGEDYSVQA
+118 HRIGEGYSVQA
-129 NLMENGEIWP
+129 NLMESAEVWP
-139 TMAKTFEQSSGPLA
+139 AMAQAFEQTAGPLA
-153 ERMVEA
+153 ERMIEA
-159 LAAAQD
+159 LAAAQA

-173 QSAAVLIVRGESSG
+173 QSAALLIVRGESSG

-200 DHEEPVEELRRLL
+200 DHEEPVQ
-213 DHEEPVEE
+213 E

-239 EALEADDEERALR
+239 EALEAEDEERALR
-252 EYGDALKR
+252 EYGDALKL

-287 FAEVFRAHL
+287 FAELFRAHL

-309 LLEVEN
+309 LLEVEK
-315 QDYQKIIS
+315 QDYQRIVSI
-323 TGGAGEGK
+323 GRAGKGE

>member
-1 VYVQQIRTVRPTH
+1 
-14 TYSIVAVDNNRGEIG
+14 VDKNRGEIG

-41 TVPWAEAGVGA
+41 AVPWAEAGVGA

-57 FVNPSLGPRG
+57 FVNPSFGPRG
-67 LELLKQGLGPEQVV
+67 LELLKQGLSPEQVLD
-81 ERLVASDAGRE
+81 RLVVSDAGSE
-92 MRQLAVVDRHGRAF
+92 MRQLAVIDRHGRAV
-106 AFTGRRCIPEAG
+106 AFTGRRCVPEAG

-129 NLMENGEIWP
+129 NLMENAEVWSD
-139 TMAKTFEQSSGPLA
+139 MAQAFEQAAGPLA
-153 ERMVEA
+153 ERMVAA

-165 CGGDLRGK
+165 RGGDLRGK
-173 QSAAVLIVRGESSG
+173 QSAAILIVRGESTG

-200 DHEEPVEELRRLL
+200 

-239 EALEADDEERALR
+239 EALEAEDEKRALR
-252 EYGDALKR
+252 EYGDALKL
-260 YPDSQ
+260 YPESQ

-287 FAEVFRAHL
+287 FAEVFQAHL
-296 GWRTLTERIYNLG
+296 GWRTLTQRIYSLG
-309 LLEVEN
+309 LLEVEK
-315 QDYQKIIS
+315 QDYQRIIS
-323 TGGAGEGK
+323 TVRAGEGK

>member
-1 VYVQQIRTVRPTH
+1 M
-14 TYSIVAVDNNRGEIG
+14 DKNRGEIG

-52 VVTQS
+52 VATQS
-57 FVNPSLGPRG
+57 FVNPSFGPQG
-67 LELLKQGLGPEQVV
+67 VELLKQGLSPEQVV
-81 ERLVASDAGRE
+81 DRLVASDAGRE
-92 MRQLAVVDRHGRAF
+92 MRQLAVIDRHGRAF
-106 AFTGRRCIPEAG
+106 AFTGRRCVPEAG
-118 HRIGEDYSVQA
+118 HRIGEGYSVQA
-129 NLMENGEIWP
+129 NLMENAEVWP
-139 TMAKTFEQSSGPLA
+139 AMAQAFEQTAGLLA
-153 ERMVEA
+153 ERMIEA
-159 LAAAQD
+159 LAAAQA

-173 QSAAVLIVRGESSG
+173 QSAALLIVRGESSG
-187 EIWKDRVI
+187 EIWKDRVV

-200 DHEEPVEELRRLL
+200 DHEEPVQ
-213 DHEEPVEE
+213 E

-239 EALEADDEERALR
+239 EALEAEDEERALR
-252 EYGDALKR
+252 EYGDALKL

-309 LLEVEN
+309 LLEVDQQGYN
-315 QDYQKIIS
+315 RIV
-323 TGGAGEGK
+323 